1 MDIINEKIDE
11 KMKEASHIVDY
22 EIDETNRV
30 GTSVAKDMSGVGYG
44 AIANALVENDNEN
57 NERENLFKKE
67 VERRQE
73 QERLAMFEKQKQS
86 SFEQAVQE
94 KEESLQVK
102 ADQRGLR
109 TNVKQHDRDLTR

>member
-11 KMKEASHIVDY
+11 KMEEASKIVDY

-30 GTSVAKDMSGVGYG
+30 GTAVAKDASGVGYG
-44 AIANALVENDNEN
+44 AIANALVEDENED

-67 VERRQE
+67 MERREE
-73 QERLAMFEKQKQS
+73 QERVAMIEKQKQS
-86 SFEQAVQE
+86 TFEQAVQE

-109 TNVKQHDRDLTR
+109 TPTKQRDRELTR